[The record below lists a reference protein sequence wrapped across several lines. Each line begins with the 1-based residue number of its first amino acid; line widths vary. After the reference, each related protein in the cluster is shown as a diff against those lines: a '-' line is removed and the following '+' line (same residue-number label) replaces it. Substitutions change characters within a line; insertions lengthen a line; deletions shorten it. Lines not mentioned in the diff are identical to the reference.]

1 MMPDL
6 GKYAGHVLAAY
17 VVSLGL
23 IAVLVGMSLR
33 QYLRVRSA
41 LREVEER
48 NSRRNG

>member
-1 MMPDL
+1 MIPDL

-17 VVSLGL
+17 AVSLGL
-23 IAVLVGMSLR
+23 IAVLVGLSLR

-48 NSRRNG
+48 NSRHNG

>member
-17 VVSLGL
+17 AVSLGL

-33 QYLRVRSA
+33 EYLRVRSA